1 MDASHLYD
9 HLSDIRICL
18 VERGPVAPTHGEI
31 YAYGVGSNPG
41 FLLPCA
47 FPDQHSFLS
56 GALEGGARA
65 NCEFATAGDGNRCLL
80 VCPQHPLIAL
90 HRKVYLT

>member
-1 MDASHLYD
+1 MDAPHLYD

-18 VERGPVAPTHGEI
+18 VERCPVAPAYGEI
-31 YAYGVGSNPG
+31 NAHEAGPIPG
-41 FLLPCA
+41 LLLPGACA
-47 FPDQHSFLS
+47 YQHSLLS
-56 GALEGGARA
+56 GALEGRARTD
-65 NCEFATAGDGNRCLL
+65 CESAAACDWHRGLL